1 MIFGGTPSESLLDC
15 CDLRLNFGVRRLRP
29 FRALPINNPP
39 S

>member
-1 MIFGGTPSESLLDC
+1 MIFGGNPSERLLGC
-15 CDLRLNFGVRRLRP
+15 SDLRLNLGIRRLRP